1 MMNRMGKKMC
11 GFLVMH
17 NPFHI
22 DTVRITLNSGEVA
35 DKSVNV
41 FQAQDIGE

>member
-1 MMNRMGKKMC
+1 MGKKMC
-11 GFLVMH
+11 GFLVKH

-22 DTVRITLNSGEVA
+22 GTVLITLNSGEVA

-41 FQAQDIGE
+41 FQAQAIGE